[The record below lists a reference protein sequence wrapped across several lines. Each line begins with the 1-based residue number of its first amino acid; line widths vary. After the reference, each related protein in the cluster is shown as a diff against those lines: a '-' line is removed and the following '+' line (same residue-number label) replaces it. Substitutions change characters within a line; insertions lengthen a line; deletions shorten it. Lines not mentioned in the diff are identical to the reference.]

1 MAENLRIMQDNERS
15 RVRSDGVIVNKN
27 PSNTAAKAQLK
38 EARGEQGRCIRNVAE
53 DTIDQWCALIMATH
67 SHTFKLFKIPTL
79 RLYPSEILIQP
90 FEVRFRH

>member
-53 DTIDQWCALIMATH
+53 DTIDQWCALVMATH
-67 SHTFKLFKIPTL
+67 SNFLKYQLLGSIP
-79 RLYPSEILIQP
+79 QK
-90 FEVRFRH
+90 F